1 MAEFDLQLR
10 NGTIV
15 DGTRAPRYVGDI
27 GIKDGR
33 ITQLGGNATGSAERI
48 IDADGLIVA
57 PGFVDLHTHYDAQI
71 RWDPWC
77 TISGWHGVTS
87 VVLGNCGF
95 GFAPVKPEFRE
106 RSMLTMTRTEAI
118 PYESMKEG
126 MAWDWETIPEYLD
139 SLERAD
145 KGVNVIQ
152 YMPTASLMTYVMGL
166 EAAKSRP
173 ATDVERVEMQRLLH
187 EGMEAGLCGFSIQRL
202 GPDSVQAD
210 FDGSPMVTDTMA
222 DADILALAEVL
233 RERDDGFIQITQA
246 EGAIKRDL
254 AFLETLAATAN
265 RPILHNVVIP
275 SRRDPEVHRR
285 PLRWIERCRE
295 KGLPIYAQCGTVR
308 AGFAFTLEHWN
319 LYDASPAWRVVTTGT
334 KEEKLEKMRDPAHR
348 KALVDEAE
356 AADRRLQII
365 QAGVGGNPKYLVVQS
380 VNGQEELEPYVGKAV
395 GEIAE
400 AEGKHPIEIMLDLS
414 LAGDLNV
421 EFLGP
426 DRGSNAE
433 FMAEMIREP
442 YSIPGVS
449 DGGAHT
455 KFFTGGAYTTDFL
468 SWLVRDE
475 ERVSL
480 EEAHYRLS
488 NLPAQAAG
496 FRDRGVLEDG
506 AAADIVVYD
515 MDELSVDP
523 PWIGDVAHDLPGG
536 EWRRVQRAIGYR
548 AIIVNGEGHLR
559 GRCLHWRHPG
569 QAASPWTSGLGQ
581 LAEFTRRCSV
591 RDRPGRVRVD
601 QSPASRRPREALADA
616 SQAALDPLLHAGVGE
631 QIELLLLDPLEHQA
645 ADDVRV
651 ETHAQ

>member
-1 MAEFDLQLR
+1 MAQFDLQLR
-10 NGTIV
+10 GGTIV
-15 DGTRAPRYVGDI
+15 DGTRAERYVGDVF
-27 GIKDGR
+27 IKDGR
-33 ITQLGGNATGSAERI
+33 IAQLGGEAVGSAERV

-95 GFAPVKPEFRE
+95 GFAPVKPDFRE

-118 PYESMKEG
+118 PYPSMKEG
-126 MAWDWETIPEYLD
+126 MSWDWETIPEYLD
-139 SLERAD
+139 SLERAP

-173 ATDVERVEMQRLLH
+173 ATDDERKEMQRLLH
-187 EGMEAGLCGFSIQRL
+187 EGMDAGLCGFSIQRL

-233 RERDDGFIQITQA
+233 RERGEGFIQITQA
-246 EGAIKRDL
+246 EGGPIKKDL
-254 AFLETLAATAN
+254 AFLEKLAETAN

-295 KGLPIYAQCGTVR
+295 RGLPIYVQCGTGR

-319 LYDASPAWRVVTTGT
+319 LYDPSPAWRGVTTGT
-334 KEEKLEKMRDPAHR
+334 KEEKRQKMQDPALR
-348 KALVDEAE
+348 EALVKEAE

-365 QAGVGGNPKYLVVQS
+365 QAGVGGNPKHLVVQS
-380 VNGQEELEPYVGKAV
+380 VNGQDELEPYVGRSV
-395 GEIAE
+395 GEIAD
-400 AEGKHPIEIMLDLS
+400 AEGKSPIEAMLDLS

-433 FMAEMIREP
+433 FMADMIGQP

-455 KFFTGGAYTTDFL
+455 KFFTGGSYTTDFL

-475 ERVSL
+475 EVVSL

-496 FRDRGVLEDG
+496 FRDRGVLHEG
-506 AAADIVVYD
+506 AAADVVVYD
-515 MDELSVDP
+515 IDELAIDP
-523 PWIGDVAHDLPGG
+523 PWIGEVEHDLPGG

-548 AIIVNGEGHLR
+548 AIIVNGEITFEEGVCTGATPGKLLR
-559 GRCLHWRHPG
+559 HG
-569 QAASPWTSGLGQ
+569 
-581 LAEFTRRCSV
+581 LAE
-591 RDRPGRVRVD
+591 
-601 QSPASRRPREALADA
+601 
-616 SQAALDPLLHAGVGE
+616 
-631 QIELLLLDPLEHQA
+631 
-645 ADDVRV
+645 
-651 ETHAQ
+651 